1 MRCCVLRR
9 YNVDIVNNLIL
20 NFILTVENQPT
31 LKRSINLPLLTL
43 YGLGTI
49 VGAGIYVLI
58 GEVVNEAGVYAP
70 VSFLL
75 AAVIATF
82 TAFTYAELSSRFPR
96 SAGEAYYSY
105 QAFQKKLFSGF
116 IGWSIVVIGLVSGA
130 TITNGFVGYFNVYF
144 DAPAWLVIVGFILV
158 IATVAAWGISESVWL
173 AAVVTIIEVFGL
185 LFVIFSA
192 TQVEFHQQISISDLA
207 PSLEPP
213 LWLGIVL
220 GAFLAFYA
228 YIGFEDM
235 VNVAEEVIHPRR
247 TLPLGILTAL
257 VVSSLLYVL
266 VAVAAIYA
274 LPASQLG
281 ASKAPLVDIVR
292 QYSESTVVLMGVISM
307 IAVVNG
313 ALIQII
319 MASRVIYGMACQ
331 KMAPDIFARIN
342 GRTQTPLWATGL
354 VTVIILTLALSFT
367 LVELAK
373 ATSFV
378 TLLVF
383 AIMHL
388 SLIVIKRKEPNP
400 VYAITY
406 PVWIPITGL
415 FVSLILVGIQVW
427 ASWVA

>member
-1 MRCCVLRR
+1 M
-9 YNVDIVNNLIL
+9 D
-20 NFILTVENQPT
+20 NQPT
-31 LKRSINLPLLTL
+31 LKRSISLPLLTL

-58 GEVVNEAGVYAP
+58 GEVVNEAGLYAP
-70 VSFLL
+70 ISFLL

-105 QAFQKKLFSGF
+105 QAFRKKLFSGI
-116 IGWSIVVIGLVSGA
+116 IGWSIVVIGLVSCA
-130 TITNGFVGYFNVYF
+130 TITNGFIGYFNVYF
-144 DAPAWLVIVGFILV
+144 DAPAWLAIIGFILF
-158 IATVAAWGISESVWL
+158 IAAVAAWGISESVWL
-173 AAVVTIIEVFGL
+173 AAAVTIVEVFGL

-192 TQVEFHQQISISDLA
+192 TQVEFLQQVVVSDLL
-207 PSLEPP
+207 PSLESSV
-213 LWLGIVL
+213 WLGIVL

-247 TLPLGILTAL
+247 TLPFGILAAL
-257 VVSSLLYVL
+257 VISSLLYVL
-266 VAVAAIYA
+266 VAIAAIYA

-292 QYSESTVVLMGVISM
+292 QYSESTVVFMGVISM
-307 IAVVNG
+307 VAVVNG

-319 MASRVIYGMACQ
+319 MASRVVYGMACQ
-331 KMAPDIFARIN
+331 KMAPDIFAQVN
-342 GRTQTPLWATGL
+342 ARTQTPLWATGL
-354 VTVIILTLALSFT
+354 VTVIVLTLALAFS

-378 TLLVF
+378 TLMVF
-383 AIMHL
+383 AAMHL
-388 SLIVIKRKEPNP
+388 SLIVIKHKEPNP
-400 VYAITY
+400 AYAMTY
-406 PVWIPITGL
+406 PIWIPVIGL
-415 FVSLILVGIQVW
+415 FVSLLLVGIQVW
-427 ASWVA
+427 ASWLA